1 MTYFKNLH
9 PRALLAAGLMLLAGM
24 VHSASVPAGFNDR
37 QVASGLTSPTSMAVM
52 PDGRVLVVQ
61 QNGVVRIIKDDV
73 MLTTP
78 FYSAPNVDSSNER
91 GCLGAVP
98 DPSFATNRYVY
109 LYCTTRVGTVARNR
123 VLRVTEANDV
133 AVAGSER
140 VIFELPDVPTATKWH
155 MGGAMRFGTDGKL
168 YVAVGNHED
177 SPQPVATAT
186 SQNLASAFGKVLRIN
201 ADGTIPSDNPFFT
214 TPSNAYKATWA
225 LGFRNPFVLDIQ
237 PGTGLTYIG
246 DVGQGSW
253 EEVNRGQAGGN
264 YGWPAVE
271 GSSSNTSYLNP
282 VYAYSHSEGCSIT
295 GTAFY
300 NPTTPQFGTGY
311 VGRFFFADFC
321 NGAIKYF
328 NPSTPNTVTTF
339 ASGIGNPTNIGIAP
353 SGAMYYLARNQ
364 ATGTPAPGA
373 GTVGKITYTGSQA
386 PRITQHPQSQTVYVG
401 TAATFSAA
409 ADGATG
415 FQWQRNGTN
424 ISGATGGS
432 YTLATTTVN
441 DTGARFRAVASNSFG
456 SVTTDEATLTV
467 TTNRSPTARIDT
479 PSATTGFATGD
490 VIGYSG
496 VGTDPED
503 GNLAAANLSWKVD
516 FQHDT
521 HAHTFITPV
530 AGSSG
535 SFTVPDFEASEANMW
550 LRITLTV
557 RDSSGA
563 TNTVTRDIFPR
574 TQLSSFPL
582 IGTPANGWG
591 PYEVD
596 RSNGEQ
602 GAADGR
608 QISIGGVL
616 YQRGLGVHAPSDLR
630 FNLNRS
636 CSGSFIA
643 DLGVDDEVGDNGS
656 VVFQVWRDGVL
667 AYTSPTITGS
677 SLRTTA
683 IVPVANT
690 AELRLVVTDAG
701 NGVGYDHADWGGAR
715 VTGCGVPPAVTITN
729 LTVSDGANSADWS
742 VQSNLQPG
750 NTAYGDRT
758 YTWSAV
764 PAALAGG
771 RWIRSANDSKGYT
784 GTPLVSFS
792 ISAAADVYVALDN
805 RSPLPSWVDSSW
817 VDSGADLTQAE
828 SATVSRG
835 FSLFRKRFN
844 AGTVT
849 LGPWNNTGT
858 SMYTVIVK

>member
-1 MTYFKNLH
+1 MIHLKWFH
-9 PRALLAAGLMLLAGM
+9 PRAALSALLLTVGVAHG
-24 VHSASVPAGFNDR
+24 ASVPAGFNDR
-37 QVASGLTSPTSMAVM
+37 QIATGLTSPTSMAVM

-61 QNGVVRIIKDDV
+61 QNGIVRIIKNDV
-73 MLTTP
+73 MLTPP
-78 FYSAPNVDSSNER
+78 FYTALNVDSSNER

-98 DPSFATNRYVY
+98 DPAFATNRYVY
-109 LYCTTRVGTVARNR
+109 LYCTTTVGSVARNR

-140 VIFELPDVPTATKWH
+140 VIFELPDVPSATKWH

-177 SPQPVATAT
+177 SPQPVATSN
-186 SQNLASAFGKVLRIN
+186 SQNLASAFGKILRIN
-201 ADGTIPSDNPFFT
+201 ADGTIPSDNPFFNNA
-214 TPSNAYKATWA
+214 SAYKANWA

-253 EEVNRGQAGGN
+253 EEVNRGLAGGN

-271 GSSSNTSYLNP
+271 GSGTNASYINP
-282 VYAYSHSEGCSIT
+282 VYAYPHSVGCSIT

-300 NPTTPQFGTGY
+300 NPTTPQFGTSY
-311 VGRFFFADFC
+311 VGQFFFADFC
-321 NGAIKYF
+321 NGSIRYF
-328 NPSTPNTVTTF
+328 NPTTPNTVTVF

-373 GTVGKITYTGSQA
+373 GTVSKITYTGSQA

-424 ISGATGGS
+424 ISGATSGS
-432 YTLATTTVN
+432 YTLATTAVS
-441 DTGARFRAVASNSFG
+441 DSGARFRAVASNSFG

-490 VIGYSG
+490 VISYSG

-521 HAHTFITPV
+521 HAHSFITPV

-630 FNLNRS
+630 FNLNRA

-643 DLGVDDEVGDNGS
+643 DLGVDDEVGDAGS

-667 AYTSPTITGS
+667 AYTSPTLTGS

-690 AELRLVVTDAG
+690 AELRLVVTDGG
-701 NGVGYDHADWGGAR
+701 NGNGSDHADWGGAR
-715 VTGCGVPPAVTITN
+715 VTGCGAPPAVNISN
-729 LTVSDGANSADWS
+729 LAVSDGANSADWS
-742 VQSNLQPG
+742 VQSNLQAG
-750 NTAYGDRT
+750 NTAYGDRV

-764 PAALAGG
+764 PAAVAGG
-771 RWIRSANDSKGYT
+771 RWVRTANDSKSYT

-817 VDSGADLTQAE
+817 VDTGADLTQAE

-835 FSLFRKRFN
+835 FSLFKKRFN

-849 LGPWNNTGT
+849 LGPWNNAGT

>member
-1 MTYFKNLH
+1 MPYFNWFH
-9 PRALLAAGLMLLAGM
+9 PRAFVAMILLMLGSVAQG
-24 VHSASVPAGFNDR
+24 ASVPAGFNDR
-37 QVASGLTSPTSMAVM
+37 QIATGLTSPTSMAVM

-61 QNGVVRIIKDDV
+61 QNGVVRMIKNDV

-98 DPSFATNRYVY
+98 DPAFSSNRYVY
-109 LYCTTRVGTVARNR
+109 IYCTTRVGTGARNR

-186 SQNLASAFGKVLRIN
+186 SQNLASAFGKILRIN

-214 TPSNAYKATWA
+214 TPSNAYKAVWA

-253 EEVNRGQAGGN
+253 EEVNRGQPGGN

-282 VYAYSHSEGCSIT
+282 VYAYAHSVGCSIT

-300 NPTTPQFGTGY
+300 NPTTPQFGTSY
-311 VGRFFFADFC
+311 VGQFFFADFC
-321 NGAIKYF
+321 NGSIRYF
-328 NPSTPNTVTTF
+328 NPATPTAVTVF

-373 GTVGKITYTGSQA
+373 GTVSKITYTGSQA

-415 FQWQRNGTN
+415 FQWQRNGAN

-467 TTNRSPTARIDT
+467 TTNRAPTARIDT

-490 VIGYSG
+490 VISYSG

-503 GNLAAANLSWKVD
+503 GNLAAANLTWKVD

-530 AGSSG
+530 AGSGG

-563 TNTVTRDIFPR
+563 TNSVTRDIFPR

-591 PYEVD
+591 PYEVN

-602 GAADGR
+602 GAADGL

-630 FNLNRS
+630 FNLNLS

-656 VVFQVWRDGVL
+656 VVFQVYRDGVL

-690 AELRLVVTDAG
+690 AELRLVVTDGG

-715 VTGCGVPPAVTITN
+715 VTGCGVPPAVTISN
-729 LTVSDGANSADWS
+729 LAVSDGGNSADWS
-742 VQSNLQPG
+742 VQSNLQSG

-758 YTWSAV
+758 YTWSTV
-764 PAALAGG
+764 PAAVAGG
-771 RWIRSANDSKGYT
+771 RWIRTANDSKGYT

-828 SATVSRG
+828 SGTVSRG

>member
-1 MTYFKNLH
+1 MFHLNSLR
-9 PRALLAAGLMLLAGM
+9 PWLAAGLLLTAGAA
-24 VHSASVPAGFNDR
+24 HSASVPAGFNDR

-61 QNGVVRIIKDDV
+61 QNGVVRMIKNDV

-98 DPSFATNRYVY
+98 DPAFASNRYVY
-109 LYCTTRVGTVARNR
+109 IYCTTRVGTVARNR

-133 AVAGSER
+133 VVAGSER

-214 TPSNAYKATWA
+214 TPSNAYKAVWA

-253 EEVNRGQAGGN
+253 EEVNRGQPGGN

-282 VYAYSHSEGCSIT
+282 VYAYAHSVGCSIT

-300 NPTTPQFGTGY
+300 NPTTPQFGTSY
-311 VGRFFFADFC
+311 VGQFFFADFC
-321 NGAIKYF
+321 NGSIRYF
-328 NPSTPNTVTTF
+328 NPATPNTVTVF

-415 FQWQRNGTN
+415 FQWQRNGAN

-432 YTLATTTVN
+432 YTLATTTVS

-490 VIGYSG
+490 VISYSG

-521 HAHTFITPV
+521 HAHSFITPV

-563 TNTVTRDIFPR
+563 TNSVTRDIFPR
-574 TQLSSFPL
+574 TQVSSFPL

-630 FNLNRS
+630 FNLNRT

-667 AYTSPTITGS
+667 AYTSPTLTGS

-715 VTGCGVPPAVTITN
+715 VTGCGAPPAVTISN
-729 LTVSDGANSADWS
+729 LAVSDGANSADWS
-742 VQSNLQPG
+742 VQSNLQNG
-750 NTAYGDRT
+750 NVAYGDRT

-764 PAALAGG
+764 PAAVAGG
-771 RWIRSANDSKGYT
+771 RWIRAANDSKGYT

-828 SATVSRG
+828 SGTVSRS

>member
-1 MTYFKNLH
+1 MFNLNRW
-9 PRALLAAGLMLLAGM
+9 RAGAWLAALLLAAGVAQA
-24 VHSASVPAGFNDR
+24 ASVPAGFNDR
-37 QVASGLTSPTSMAVM
+37 QVATGLTSPTSMAVM

-61 QNGVVRIIKDDV
+61 QNGVVRIIKNDV
-73 MLTTP
+73 MLATP
-78 FYSAPNVDSSNER
+78 FFTAPNVDSSNER

-98 DPSFATNRYVY
+98 DPAFANNRFVY

-133 AVAGSER
+133 VVAGSER
-140 VIFELPDVPTATKWH
+140 VIFELPDVPSATKWH

-177 SPQPVATAT
+177 SPQPVASST
-186 SQNLASAFGKVLRIN
+186 SQNLASAFGKILRIN
-201 ADGTIPSDNPFFT
+201 ADGTVPSDNPFFT
-214 TPSNAYKATWA
+214 TPSNAYKAVWA

-271 GSSSNTSYLNP
+271 GSSSNTNYLNP

-300 NPTTPQFGTGY
+300 NPTTAQFGASY

-339 ASGIGNPTNIGIAP
+339 ASGIGNPTNIGVAP

-364 ATGTPAPGA
+364 ATGTPSPGA
-373 GTVGKITYTGSQA
+373 GTVGKITFTGSQA
-386 PRITQHPQSQTVYVG
+386 PRITQQPQSQTVYVG
-401 TAATFSAA
+401 TAATFAAA

-415 FQWQRNGTN
+415 FQWQRNGAN
-424 ISGATGGS
+424 ISGATSGS

-479 PSATTGFATGD
+479 PSATTGFASGD
-490 VIGYSG
+490 IISYSG

-503 GNLAAANLSWKVD
+503 GNLAGANLTWKVD

-535 SFTVPDFEASEANMW
+535 QFTVPDFEASEANMW

-563 TNTVTRDIFPR
+563 TNTITRDIFPR

-582 IGTPANGWG
+582 IGTPVNGWG
-591 PYEVD
+591 PYEVN

-602 GAADGR
+602 GAADGG

-630 FNLNRS
+630 FNLNRT
-636 CSGSFIA
+636 CSGNFIA

-656 VVFQVWRDGVL
+656 VVFQVYRDGVL
-667 AYTSPTITGS
+667 AYTSPALTGS
-677 SLRTTA
+677 SLRSTA
-683 IVPVANT
+683 VVPVANT
-690 AELRLVVTDAG
+690 AELRLVVTNGG
-701 NGVGYDHADWGGAR
+701 NGDGYDHADWAGAR
-715 VTGCGVPPAVTITN
+715 VTGCGAPPAVTVSN
-729 LTVSDGANSADWS
+729 LQVSDGANSANWS
-742 VQSNLQPG
+742 IQSNLQNG
-750 NTAYGDRT
+750 NVSYGDRT
-758 YTWSAV
+758 YTFSAV
-764 PAALAGG
+764 PSVVAGG
-771 RWIRSANDSKGYT
+771 RWIRAANASKAYAGN
-784 GTPLVSFS
+784 PLATFS
-792 ISAAADVYVALDN
+792 ISAAADVYIAFDN
-805 RSPLPSWVDSSW
+805 RSPLPAWIDSSW
-817 VDSGADLTQAE
+817 VDTGADLTMAE

-849 LGPWNNTGT
+849 LGPWNNAGT